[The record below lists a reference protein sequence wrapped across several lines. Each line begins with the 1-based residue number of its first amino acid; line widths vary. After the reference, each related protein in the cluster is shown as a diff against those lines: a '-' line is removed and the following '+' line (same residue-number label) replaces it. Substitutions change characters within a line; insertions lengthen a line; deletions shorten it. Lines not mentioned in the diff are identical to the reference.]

1 MIDKR
6 VDDLASALR
15 GIRDGATILVGGFGD
30 VGQPNALIEGL
41 IDVGAR
47 DLTLVANNAGFE
59 PTVGLAKLMAAGRV
73 RKIVCSF
80 PKASTVFE
88 DLFRVGKI
96 ELEIVAQGTLAERLR
111 AAGAGIP
118 AFFTRTTVGTLLAAG
133 KETREFNGK
142 TYVLERALAG
152 DVALIEAWRADRWGN
167 LTYRGSGQNFNPV
180 MATAAALTVAQVDA
194 FAELGDLTPGMIG
207 TPGIYVDRVVRVS
220 RSPLAR
226 PELQSDVGAS
236 VQ

>member
-1 MIDKR
+1 VIDKR

-88 DLFRVGKI
+88 DLFRAGKI

>member
-88 DLFRVGKI
+88 DLFRAGKI